1 MDIDLFS
8 DMVKG
13 LILDNDEVTLP
24 GLGTFVSEVMPS
36 TFSDKGYTINPPY
49 RKLSFRQRGSGN
61 EEMLADFYA
70 EINGTDLETSKRI
83 LGEFIAG
90 LRTTLQAKKVVIFP
104 GLGRLRATKE
114 NTFFFIADEDL
125 DIYRYGVGLE
135 PVSLKTHEET
145 PDEVAQ
151 SVAALRELVADPA
164 PVRDSIVPVTLTGS
178 VTEEEGSLTGETG
191 SENMKDVPVADAIE
205 ETVPVASTA
214 LATDTTASV
223 TETEGSVTEVT
234 SVVTEAG
241 GSGVEGKNTVPDK
254 IVVETEKT
262 EKTEET
268 SAATGRSDTGDEKTG
283 NEETSHKTK
292 KSAWRVA
299 LIVSASLL
307 ALALVALGIFI
318 LLVHV
323 APDFIDSILYTPEE
337 LRIINH

>member
-125 DIYRYGVGLE
+125 DIYPYGVGLE

-164 PVRDSIVPVTLTGS
+164 PVREPIVPVTSTGS
-178 VTEEEGSLTGETG
+178 VTEEDGSLTGETG

-214 LATDTTASV
+214 SV
-223 TETEGSVTEVT
+223 TETEASVTEAT

-241 GSGVEGKNTVPDK
+241 GSGVEEKNTVPDK
-254 IVVETEKT
+254 TVVETEKT

-268 SAATGRSDTGDEKTG
+268 STATGKSDTGGEKAG
-283 NEETSHKTK
+283 NEETSHKAK

-299 LIVSASLL
+299 LIVAASLL

>member
-61 EEMLADFYA
+61 EEMMAEFYA
-70 EINGTDLETSKRI
+70 KINGTDLETSKRI

-125 DIYRYGVGLE
+125 DIYPYGVGLE

-164 PVRDSIVPVTLTGS
+164 PVRDPIVPVTSTGS

-191 SENMKDVPVADAIE
+191 SENVKDVPVADAIE
-205 ETVPVASTA
+205 EAVPVTSTGSVTGVEGSVAEEAGTVTDKASTGTGE
-214 LATDTTASV
+214 TDTTTDKTA
-223 TETEGSVTEVT
+223 TETEETDTLTDKSDIGAEK
-234 SVVTEAG
+234 EK
-241 GSGVEGKNTVPDK
+241 VEK
-254 IVVETEKT
+254 EK
-262 EKTEET
+262 E
-268 SAATGRSDTGDEKTG
+268 
-283 NEETSHKTK
+283 EETSHKTK

-299 LIVSASLL
+299 LIVSASLIG
-307 ALALVALGIFI
+307 LALVAFGIFI
-318 LLVHV
+318 LLAHV

>member
-49 RKLSFRQRGSGN
+49 RKLSFRQRGS
-61 EEMLADFYA
+61 EDDRLLAEFYSKA
-70 EINGTDLETSKRI
+70 NGTDFETSGRI
-83 LGEFIAG
+83 LSEFIAG
-90 LRTTLQAKKVVIFP
+90 LRNTLQTKKVVVFP

-125 DIYRYGVGLE
+125 DIYPYGVGLE

-151 SVAALRELVADPA
+151 SVAALRELVEDPVPVREPIA
-164 PVRDSIVPVTLTGS
+164 PVTSTGS
-178 VTEEEGSLTGETG
+178 VTEE
-191 SENMKDVPVADAIE
+191 
-205 ETVPVASTA
+205 
-214 LATDTTASV
+214 TDTPTD
-223 TETEGSVTEVT
+223 E
-234 SVVTEAG
+234 
-241 GSGVEGKNTVPDK
+241 
-254 IVVETEKT
+254 
-262 EKTEET
+262 
-268 SAATGRSDTGDEKTG
+268 SDTGAENEKEG
-283 NEETSHKTK
+283 EKKKEEETSHKTRNR
-292 KSAWRVA
+292 AWKVV
-299 LIVSASLL
+299 LIVAASLIG
-307 ALALVALGIFI
+307 LALVALGIFI
-318 LLVHV
+318 LLAHF

>member
-125 DIYRYGVGLE
+125 DIYPYGVGLE

-164 PVRDSIVPVTLTGS
+164 PVREPIVPVTSTGS
-178 VTEEEGSLTGETG
+178 VTEEDGSLTGETG

-205 ETVPVASTA
+205 EAVPVTSTGSVTGVEGSVAEEAGTVTDKASTGTGE
-214 LATDTTASV
+214 TDTTTDKTA
-223 TETEGSVTEVT
+223 TETEETDTLTDKSDIGAEK
-234 SVVTEAG
+234 EK
-241 GSGVEGKNTVPDK
+241 VEK
-254 IVVETEKT
+254 EK
-262 EKTEET
+262 E
-268 SAATGRSDTGDEKTG
+268 
-283 NEETSHKTK
+283 EETSHKEK

-299 LIVSASLL
+299 LIVSASLIG
-307 ALALVALGIFI
+307 LALVAFGIFI

>member
-164 PVRDSIVPVTLTGS
+164 PVRDPIVPVTLTGS

-223 TETEGSVTEVT
+223 TETEGSVTEAT

-241 GSGVEGKNTVPDK
+241 GSGVEEKNTVPDK
-254 IVVETEKT
+254 TVVETEKT

-268 SAATGRSDTGDEKTG
+268 SAATGKSDTGGEKAG